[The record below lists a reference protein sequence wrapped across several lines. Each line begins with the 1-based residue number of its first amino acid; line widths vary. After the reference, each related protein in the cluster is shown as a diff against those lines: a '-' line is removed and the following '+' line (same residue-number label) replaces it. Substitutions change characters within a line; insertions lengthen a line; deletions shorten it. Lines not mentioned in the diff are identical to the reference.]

1 MESILSACL
10 FLAIF
15 FHISEAEVHLPF
27 STRTA
32 QQKRTIKVRCRV
44 TGEDF
49 VAWEMPSRVG
59 DPAQWLNVT
68 SPKSATGRVRLQ
80 IEDNKYNINLVIEDV
95 SVGDG
100 GVYTCKGS
108 NHSRNFTLEVD
119 FVSHGVKSPQILR
132 SGENGSIEL
141 DISAFPKPKYVW
153 SLNGIELPLFL
164 TGRRFIDP
172 YTGSLRITNVSRID
186 AGNYTCTV
194 RWKSDTAHETE
205 DTVEIEVFV
214 AVSGTSTAGPQLAR
228 SIAPSVLTST
238 RAITGTA
245 MLNQSSTFIQT
256 STFEFRR
263 PISHSYQTNT
273 SRSSP
278 VVKSN
283 GSNSA
288 GSEMN
293 ALKTSPWSLSG
304 SVVVE
309 TSQIFSDVSSYDYA
323 TELPSESTFVLS
335 VSQLSTAQLV
345 MESSSFDDAIIASSS
360 GYSSASTS
368 SSIDSFTSFEA
379 SVSVMNNSETKRSMT
394 IPFTH
399 ASAKFTRLTPSA
411 IMTSVQLVNDSNVSS
426 STPGLFLSAEFQSQ
440 NQTVSVTTTSAD
452 SMLLP
457 ASSLAM
463 VTTVAPISQD
473 FASPSLMAPYNGTSH
488 SSVSSERTF
497 SSRTMGL
504 SQGIPTPSSPSYTSA
519 DDGLVVMSYSTPCYI
534 YFVVQK
540 TVLPVLSAN
549 HSLTTL
555 STPKVALDVGS
566 ITSLLP
572 KFPSVTLTR
581 TASMTTQPPGIHS
594 QSHVSFDATG
604 FFSKSAGESLISRVE
619 ETTTV
624 TLIRSFVATH
634 SFLEKHDL
642 STVKASFA
650 STRKSTAGATYM
662 ASSIAPTSSFQSRE
676 FNPTVASPMSFPSLG
691 SRGRTSSVVSQVM
704 SRSVVQSTKEL
715 VLQTG
720 PASSS
725 SNQVLFAVTSS
736 TLSNHSSNS
745 NATRSLE
752 SSGSKTSTLSMLP
765 SVTIQTPSRKMSS
778 TDFNT
783 TSLLNGNVNSTINRT
798 PSAIST
804 VEAAKSSSTFSFHEN
819 RLSGSIQLSSDSN
832 NSTVSHA
839 STFLQSSSSSSNQEP
854 TLYSMLPSVTYTPEL
869 PSASGSFSDLSLSRS
884 MAISASMAASDSGPS
899 SFSISPSSSSTQA
912 LLTSETLSASPASLN
927 MSSTDQPSVM
937 MSASSSMLIKNSS
950 FTTLTSSLSSS
961 TSTKQSMVPAF
972 SDSVIKNSSSIALMT
987 SMVNQNSKSSVN
999 LTTSVFSKRI
1009 FPSSTVSE
1017 QKMRSAGVPT
1027 YSLSNETVSPP
1038 LVSSRHSMAL
1048 STISGSSKVTD
1059 LTLPVSMTTS
1069 TSQEAVNSVS
1079 FLSISSNL
1087 STSSVVFRNTSERGS
1102 STLVMLSQTPSTHKT
1117 PASSVVVT
1125 PSVLLQSGTTTLATD
1140 LKESSVAFVDSL
1152 HQTQNVRSSSLV
1164 ASSTFGSVP
1173 SSFPE
1178 YSVLTSKF
1186 KSTKVQQTLSSL
1198 PLMQRSALAIQSSL
1212 PQTSSMSLMKSSTSP
1227 FVYRP
1232 PLMTMSSLGIC
1243 YVIYTTRLIQP
1254 VPSPT
1259 PQVTVNFTRIANAS
1273 FVHVLPSKSL
1283 NFTSSDLRL
1292 PTVTTSAST
1301 VASSEASYMSVIS
1314 VSSSASVLL
1323 AASSLEMSSMRS
1335 VAVNTTTTSGFTTN
1349 VFAINSTVASSEAS
1363 YMSVISVSSSA
1374 SVLLAASSLEMS
1386 RTASVTPA
1394 VSSTIKMS
1402 TASVSLSASSFENSI
1417 TSSFTIAA
1425 SSLEISAAAS
1435 TFVTTLLSSPQVRTS
1450 QVSSTRAFSP
1460 AVSSSM
1466 SVHLTTSPPASSLL
1480 QTTLIVPLETDIQ
1493 LEKFKRDLGD
1503 KLVTAYK
1510 LAERTSKRRR
1520 RNAGEVTANVHSIER
1535 LANASHVN
1543 ATFYVTKN
1551 GEIVPANQASQTFN
1565 RLNKNMLTVILELEV
1580 VTMPQPLNQVPTT
1593 PPPSE
1598 EYLVFLIIQNSGANN
1613 VSIPANKERLEFR
1626 LASYYKEKQQN
1637 QSITVTATIF
1647 NIVHEPKE
1655 RAFLAFFISEN
1666 GKKVNRTVVVDAFK
1680 VHNVNLLTAKL
1691 GVQALSQVYI
1701 PESLGA
1707 TESDHV
1713 IIGLN
1718 IDVSQDLKDASFRGE
1733 LANKLAALYV
1743 EAKGRTT
1750 ARRRKRSGSSSTV
1763 SIVDIVRRNDSQAP
1777 EADVT
1782 FYVFDSGLVVNGSYV
1797 ASVLNRLSTGQMT
1810 TFTTPYAVLTAPR
1823 RVVFPTTEPPPFVST
1838 VAPTPIPYWI
1848 IGAVLGSIFFIM
1860 LIAGLLYWRW
1870 KKGAPKA
1877 KVEPDTIRML
1887 ETNRNPPVRGVD
1899 VVRHSEP
1906 GVSSM
1911 KTTAFMS
1918 SRDDEGEEEEKTE
1931 KPVKQ
1936 RRETSLRRKVAKPPI
1951 QSLPTTSVPFKRSNR
1966 GYVEE
1971 EEEPEITDSGGSVTP
1986 TGSTEVLIRS
1996 RSTPRSLPVD
2006 TKPPAAPQRTQ
2017 EPQRRQE
2024 LSDDESEEE
2033 SEISGEETEAGSV
2046 APPSQA
2052 KHSAAQLPTVAV
2064 MSEASGPPR
2073 YPPVRFRSSVHPA
2086 SSLPPLNPK
2095 QASLVGVRVES
2106 PSDGETRRMKA
2117 RVTKQ
2122 ELDQKSDLERQRNKQ
2137 RLRDRK
2143 RDSLRGAVPSD
2154 RRAWDRAQHDFDDV
2168 LADGEFAERVITGRK
2183 VKRRKRR
2190 PQSGSVAA
2198 DEEGM
2203 PQLKSYRK
2211 LKSPKTISSAASS
2224 RDDGKKANKSTESAS
2239 NVSSEE
2245 SEIDMNETRRRMHAM
2260 LDDAFSLFGPQ
2271 SAHKP
2276 SMQYAEQSPQLEGYP
2291 GPPARHAV
2299 IPRYVGGHPALP
2311 EPPPAHGRATE
2322 PTPGQR
2328 RRIRPTMPGY
2338 PTTIP
2343 QTPIGV
2349 PGYPGRLP
2357 VNPVVTRDPLV
2368 VWDPAERQRILDRR
2382 APPQTY
2388 AYRDPSGQNVYI
2400 TPVQQQRDDMAGGL
2414 VWSPYNAEDT
2424 MDSLYPDLA
2433 QASYPGALGTSPPK
2447 DSSYLSQVQSA
2458 EPHDTVLNMSTSGS
2472 GYNPKASL
2480 GQSPQPLI
2488 KSIKGELFRLSQGTS
2503 RKTPITEL

>member
-1 MESILSACL
+1 
-10 FLAIF
+10 
-15 FHISEAEVHLPF
+15 
-27 STRTA
+27 
-32 QQKRTIKVRCRV
+32 
-44 TGEDF
+44 
-49 VAWEMPSRVG
+49 
-59 DPAQWLNVT
+59 
-68 SPKSATGRVRLQ
+68 
-80 IEDNKYNINLVIEDV
+80 
-95 SVGDG
+95 
-100 GVYTCKGS
+100 
-108 NHSRNFTLEVD
+108 
-119 FVSHGVKSPQILR
+119 
-132 SGENGSIEL
+132 
-141 DISAFPKPKYVW
+141 
-153 SLNGIELPLFL
+153 
-164 TGRRFIDP
+164 
-172 YTGSLRITNVSRID
+172 
-186 AGNYTCTV
+186 
-194 RWKSDTAHETE
+194 
-205 DTVEIEVFV
+205 
-214 AVSGTSTAGPQLAR
+214 
-228 SIAPSVLTST
+228 
-238 RAITGTA
+238 

-256 STFEFRR
+256 STFELRR

-283 GSNSA
+283 GSSSA
-288 GSEMN
+288 GSQMN
-293 ALKTSPWSLSG
+293 TLKTSAWSLSG

-323 TELPSESTFVLS
+323 TELTSESTFVLS
-335 VSQLSTAQLV
+335 VSQLSTVQLV

-399 ASAKFTRLTPSA
+399 ASAKSTRRTPSA

-426 STPGLFLSAEFQSQ
+426 STPGLFVSAEFQSR

-452 SMLLP
+452 SILLP
-457 ASSLAM
+457 TSSLAM
-463 VTTVAPISQD
+463 VTTVASISQD
-473 FASPSLMAPYNGTSH
+473 FASASLMTPHNGTSH

-497 SSRTMGL
+497 SPRTMAL

-534 YFVVQK
+534 YFVVEK

-581 TASMTTQPPGIHS
+581 TASVTTEPPGIHS

-604 FFSKSAGESLISRVE
+604 SFSKSAGESLISRVE

-624 TLIRSFVATH
+624 TLIRSTGSSMLPPHSRLLSQVRSESIQLETGTSLNDPVSASMSKFLSASTSTFPFVATH
-634 SFLEKHDL
+634 SFLEKYDL

-650 STRKSTAGATYM
+650 STRKTTAGATYM
-662 ASSIAPTSSFQSRE
+662 ASSIAPTSSFLSRE
-676 FNPTVASPMSFPSLG
+676 FNLTVASPMSFPSLG

-725 SNQVLFAVTSS
+725 SNHVLFAVTSS

-752 SSGSKTSTLSMLP
+752 SSRSKTSTLSMLP
-765 SVTIQTPSRKMSS
+765 SVTIQTPSRKMSA

-783 TSLLNGNVNSTINRT
+783 TSLLNGNVNSTIYKT
-798 PSAIST
+798 PSAISN
-804 VEAAKSSSTFSFHEN
+804 VGAAKSSLTFSFDIN

-839 STFLQSSSSSSNQEP
+839 SMFLQSSSSSSNQEP

-869 PSASGSFSDLSLSRS
+869 PSVSGSFSDLTLSRS
-884 MAISASMAASDSGPS
+884 VSMSASKAASDSGPS
-899 SFSISPSSSSTQA
+899 SFSISSSSGVFLPEDSTGVSWSAVPESTSSPQETVVDASTGLSGKNSLLSKYPSQGTAVAQSSTPVSTSVIMTTQGLVTGSALIVKSSTQA
-912 LLTSETLSASPASLN
+912 LLASDTLSASPASLN
-927 MSSTDQPSVM
+927 MSSTHQPSFM
-937 MSASSSMLIKNSS
+937 TSASSSMLIKNSF

-961 TSTKQSMVPAF
+961 TSTKQSTVPAS

-999 LTTSVFSKRI
+999 LTTSVFSNRI

-1152 HQTQNVRSSSLV
+1152 HQTQNVRSSSLA

-1178 YSVLTSKF
+1178 YSALTSKF

-1259 PQVTVNFTRIANAS
+1259 PQVTVNFTSIANAS

-1323 AASSLEMSSMRS
+1323 AASSLGMSSMRS

-1435 TFVTTLLSSPQVRTS
+1435 TFVTTLLSSPQVRAS

-1466 SVHLTTSPPASSLL
+1466 SVQLTTSPPASSLL

-1493 LEKFKRDLGD
+1493 SEKFKRDLEEN
-1503 KLVTAYK
+1503 LVTAYK

-1520 RNAGEVTANVHSIER
+1520 RNAGEVTA
-1535 LANASHVN
+1535 
-1543 ATFYVTKN
+1543 
-1551 GEIVPANQASQTFN
+1551 
-1565 RLNKNMLTVILELEV
+1565 
-1580 VTMPQPLNQVPTT
+1580 
-1593 PPPSE
+1593 
-1598 EYLVFLIIQNSGANN
+1598 
-1613 VSIPANKERLEFR
+1613 
-1626 LASYYKEKQQN
+1626 
-1637 QSITVTATIF
+1637 
-1647 NIVHEPKE
+1647 
-1655 RAFLAFFISEN
+1655 
-1666 GKKVNRTVVVDAFK
+1666 
-1680 VHNVNLLTAKL
+1680 
-1691 GVQALSQVYI
+1691 
-1701 PESLGA
+1701 
-1707 TESDHV
+1707 
-1713 IIGLN
+1713 
-1718 IDVSQDLKDASFRGE
+1718 
-1733 LANKLAALYV
+1733 
-1743 EAKGRTT
+1743 
-1750 ARRRKRSGSSSTV
+1750 TV
-1763 SIVDIVRRNDSQAP
+1763 SSHAL
-1777 EADVT
+1777 
-1782 FYVFDSGLVVNGSYV
+1782 FLCFSG
-1797 ASVLNRLSTGQMT
+1797 
-1810 TFTTPYAVLTAPR
+1810 
-1823 RVVFPTTEPPPFVST
+1823 
-1838 VAPTPIPYWI
+1838 YW
-1848 IGAVLGSIFFIM
+1848 LCSC
-1860 LIAGLLYWRW
+1860 LDYR
-1870 KKGAPKA
+1870 
-1877 KVEPDTIRML
+1877 
-1887 ETNRNPPVRGVD
+1887 
-1899 VVRHSEP
+1899 
-1906 GVSSM
+1906 
-1911 KTTAFMS
+1911 
-1918 SRDDEGEEEEKTE
+1918 
-1931 KPVKQ
+1931 
-1936 RRETSLRRKVAKPPI
+1936 LRR
-1951 QSLPTTSVPFKRSNR
+1951 
-1966 GYVEE
+1966 
-1971 EEEPEITDSGGSVTP
+1971 
-1986 TGSTEVLIRS
+1986 
-1996 RSTPRSLPVD
+1996 
-2006 TKPPAAPQRTQ
+2006 
-2017 EPQRRQE
+2017 
-2024 LSDDESEEE
+2024 
-2033 SEISGEETEAGSV
+2033 
-2046 APPSQA
+2046 
-2052 KHSAAQLPTVAV
+2052 
-2064 MSEASGPPR
+2064 M
-2073 YPPVRFRSSVHPA
+2073 
-2086 SSLPPLNPK
+2086 
-2095 QASLVGVRVES
+2095 RV
-2106 PSDGETRRMKA
+2106 K
-2117 RVTKQ
+2117 
-2122 ELDQKSDLERQRNKQ
+2122 
-2137 RLRDRK
+2137 
-2143 RDSLRGAVPSD
+2143 
-2154 RRAWDRAQHDFDDV
+2154 F
-2168 LADGEFAERVITGRK
+2168 
-2183 VKRRKRR
+2183 
-2190 PQSGSVAA
+2190 
-2198 DEEGM
+2198 
-2203 PQLKSYRK
+2203 
-2211 LKSPKTISSAASS
+2211 
-2224 RDDGKKANKSTESAS
+2224 
-2239 NVSSEE
+2239 
-2245 SEIDMNETRRRMHAM
+2245 
-2260 LDDAFSLFGPQ
+2260 
-2271 SAHKP
+2271 
-2276 SMQYAEQSPQLEGYP
+2276 
-2291 GPPARHAV
+2291 
-2299 IPRYVGGHPALP
+2299 
-2311 EPPPAHGRATE
+2311 
-2322 PTPGQR
+2322 
-2328 RRIRPTMPGY
+2328 
-2338 PTTIP
+2338 
-2343 QTPIGV
+2343 
-2349 PGYPGRLP
+2349 
-2357 VNPVVTRDPLV
+2357 
-2368 VWDPAERQRILDRR
+2368 
-2382 APPQTY
+2382 
-2388 AYRDPSGQNVYI
+2388 
-2400 TPVQQQRDDMAGGL
+2400 
-2414 VWSPYNAEDT
+2414 
-2424 MDSLYPDLA
+2424 
-2433 QASYPGALGTSPPK
+2433 
-2447 DSSYLSQVQSA
+2447 
-2458 EPHDTVLNMSTSGS
+2458 
-2472 GYNPKASL
+2472 
-2480 GQSPQPLI
+2480 
-2488 KSIKGELFRLSQGTS
+2488 
-2503 RKTPITEL
+2503 

>member
-1 MESILSACL
+1 M
-10 FLAIF
+10 
-15 FHISEAEVHLPF
+15 
-27 STRTA
+27 
-32 QQKRTIKVRCRV
+32 
-44 TGEDF
+44 
-49 VAWEMPSRVG
+49 
-59 DPAQWLNVT
+59 
-68 SPKSATGRVRLQ
+68 
-80 IEDNKYNINLVIEDV
+80 
-95 SVGDG
+95 
-100 GVYTCKGS
+100 
-108 NHSRNFTLEVD
+108 
-119 FVSHGVKSPQILR
+119 
-132 SGENGSIEL
+132 
-141 DISAFPKPKYVW
+141 
-153 SLNGIELPLFL
+153 
-164 TGRRFIDP
+164 
-172 YTGSLRITNVSRID
+172 
-186 AGNYTCTV
+186 
-194 RWKSDTAHETE
+194 
-205 DTVEIEVFV
+205 
-214 AVSGTSTAGPQLAR
+214 AR

-238 RAITGTA
+238 RATTGTA

-256 STFEFRR
+256 STFELRR

-293 ALKTSPWSLSG
+293 TLKTSPWSLSG

-309 TSQIFSDVSSYDYA
+309 TRQIFSDVSSYDYA

-335 VSQLSTAQLV
+335 VSQLLTTQLV
-345 MESSSFDDAIIASSS
+345 MESSSFDDAIITSSS

-534 YFVVQK
+534 YFVVEK

-604 FFSKSAGESLISRVE
+604 SFSKSAGESLISRVE

-765 SVTIQTPSRKMSS
+765 SVTIQTPSRKMSF

-783 TSLLNGNVNSTINRT
+783 TSLLNGNVNSTIYRT

-854 TLYSMLPSVTYTPEL
+854 TLYPMLPSVTYTPEL
-869 PSASGSFSDLSLSRS
+869 PNASESFSDLSPSRS
-884 MAISASMAASDSGPS
+884 MSMSASMAASDSGPS
-899 SFSISPSSSSTQA
+899 SFSISSSSGVFLPEDSTGVSWSAVPESTSSPQGTVVDASTGLSGKNSLSSKYPSQGTAVAQSSTSVSTSVIMTTQGLVIGSAIIDKSSTQA

-961 TSTKQSMVPAF
+961 TSTKQSMVPAS

-999 LTTSVFSKRI
+999 LTTSVFSNRI

-1059 LTLPVSMTTS
+1059 LTLPVSMTTNS
-1069 TSQEAVNSVS
+1069 SQEAVNSVS

-1212 PQTSSMSLMKSSTSP
+1212 PQTSSMSLMKSSASP

-1259 PQVTVNFTRIANAS
+1259 PQVTVNFTRIANTS

-1394 VSSTIKMS
+1394 VSSTMKMS
-1402 TASVSLSASSFENSI
+1402 TASISLSASSFENSI

-1460 AVSSSM
+1460 AMSSSV
-1466 SVHLTTSPPASSLL
+1466 SVQLTTSPPASSLL
-1480 QTTLIVPLETDIQ
+1480 QTTLTVPLETDIQ
-1493 LEKFKRDLGD
+1493 SEKFKRDLEEN
-1503 KLVTAYK
+1503 LVTAYK
-1510 LAERTSKRRR
+1510 LAERTFKRRR
-1520 RNAGEVTANVHSIER
+1520 RNAGEVTA
-1535 LANASHVN
+1535 
-1543 ATFYVTKN
+1543 
-1551 GEIVPANQASQTFN
+1551 
-1565 RLNKNMLTVILELEV
+1565 
-1580 VTMPQPLNQVPTT
+1580 
-1593 PPPSE
+1593 
-1598 EYLVFLIIQNSGANN
+1598 
-1613 VSIPANKERLEFR
+1613 
-1626 LASYYKEKQQN
+1626 
-1637 QSITVTATIF
+1637 
-1647 NIVHEPKE
+1647 
-1655 RAFLAFFISEN
+1655 
-1666 GKKVNRTVVVDAFK
+1666 
-1680 VHNVNLLTAKL
+1680 
-1691 GVQALSQVYI
+1691 
-1701 PESLGA
+1701 
-1707 TESDHV
+1707 
-1713 IIGLN
+1713 
-1718 IDVSQDLKDASFRGE
+1718 
-1733 LANKLAALYV
+1733 
-1743 EAKGRTT
+1743 
-1750 ARRRKRSGSSSTV
+1750 TV
-1763 SIVDIVRRNDSQAP
+1763 SSHAL
-1777 EADVT
+1777 
-1782 FYVFDSGLVVNGSYV
+1782 FLCFSGHWLCSCLDY
-1797 ASVLNRLSTGQMT
+1797 R
-1810 TFTTPYAVLTAPR
+1810 
-1823 RVVFPTTEPPPFVST
+1823 
-1838 VAPTPIPYWI
+1838 
-1848 IGAVLGSIFFIM
+1848 
-1860 LIAGLLYWRW
+1860 
-1870 KKGAPKA
+1870 
-1877 KVEPDTIRML
+1877 
-1887 ETNRNPPVRGVD
+1887 
-1899 VVRHSEP
+1899 
-1906 GVSSM
+1906 
-1911 KTTAFMS
+1911 
-1918 SRDDEGEEEEKTE
+1918 
-1931 KPVKQ
+1931 
-1936 RRETSLRRKVAKPPI
+1936 LRR
-1951 QSLPTTSVPFKRSNR
+1951 
-1966 GYVEE
+1966 
-1971 EEEPEITDSGGSVTP
+1971 
-1986 TGSTEVLIRS
+1986 
-1996 RSTPRSLPVD
+1996 
-2006 TKPPAAPQRTQ
+2006 
-2017 EPQRRQE
+2017 
-2024 LSDDESEEE
+2024 
-2033 SEISGEETEAGSV
+2033 
-2046 APPSQA
+2046 
-2052 KHSAAQLPTVAV
+2052 
-2064 MSEASGPPR
+2064 M
-2073 YPPVRFRSSVHPA
+2073 
-2086 SSLPPLNPK
+2086 
-2095 QASLVGVRVES
+2095 RV
-2106 PSDGETRRMKA
+2106 K
-2117 RVTKQ
+2117 
-2122 ELDQKSDLERQRNKQ
+2122 
-2137 RLRDRK
+2137 
-2143 RDSLRGAVPSD
+2143 
-2154 RRAWDRAQHDFDDV
+2154 F
-2168 LADGEFAERVITGRK
+2168 
-2183 VKRRKRR
+2183 
-2190 PQSGSVAA
+2190 
-2198 DEEGM
+2198 
-2203 PQLKSYRK
+2203 
-2211 LKSPKTISSAASS
+2211 
-2224 RDDGKKANKSTESAS
+2224 
-2239 NVSSEE
+2239 
-2245 SEIDMNETRRRMHAM
+2245 
-2260 LDDAFSLFGPQ
+2260 
-2271 SAHKP
+2271 
-2276 SMQYAEQSPQLEGYP
+2276 
-2291 GPPARHAV
+2291 
-2299 IPRYVGGHPALP
+2299 
-2311 EPPPAHGRATE
+2311 
-2322 PTPGQR
+2322 
-2328 RRIRPTMPGY
+2328 
-2338 PTTIP
+2338 
-2343 QTPIGV
+2343 
-2349 PGYPGRLP
+2349 
-2357 VNPVVTRDPLV
+2357 
-2368 VWDPAERQRILDRR
+2368 
-2382 APPQTY
+2382 
-2388 AYRDPSGQNVYI
+2388 
-2400 TPVQQQRDDMAGGL
+2400 
-2414 VWSPYNAEDT
+2414 
-2424 MDSLYPDLA
+2424 
-2433 QASYPGALGTSPPK
+2433 
-2447 DSSYLSQVQSA
+2447 
-2458 EPHDTVLNMSTSGS
+2458 
-2472 GYNPKASL
+2472 
-2480 GQSPQPLI
+2480 
-2488 KSIKGELFRLSQGTS
+2488 
-2503 RKTPITEL
+2503 